1 MDLDPNYDSPARD
14 KDAGVDPKSHDP
26 LSRVQVEAKDVRE
39 AAKDPLS
46 NNPDG
51 TMHGEDHGRERFVLP
66 KDKGRS
72 DYGHA
77 GTGGR
82 QSAAGDNLRGYHTS
96 AAASEAL
103 SPHSLGYDV
112 TPKPPNLQVERVW
125 ITADEDS
132 VVEADPG
139 WDDSVTNDTVEE
151 ADPGWEGS
159 VTRKA
164 LWEASSQ
171 ELASGEVS
179 AATRMGY
186 GISPDPVGDAVVDT
200 ALSDLKAPPAVYI
213 TPAGAPGPRRT
224 AIPAPPAIELR
235 SLDDRDAYIDHSEHY
250 SRRSSVFAAGARPH

>member
-1 MDLDPNYDSPARD
+1 
-14 KDAGVDPKSHDP
+14 
-26 LSRVQVEAKDVRE
+26 
-39 AAKDPLS
+39 
-46 NNPDG
+46 
-51 TMHGEDHGRERFVLP
+51 
-66 KDKGRS
+66 
-72 DYGHA
+72 
-77 GTGGR
+77 
-82 QSAAGDNLRGYHTS
+82 
-96 AAASEAL
+96 
-103 SPHSLGYDV
+103 
-112 TPKPPNLQVERVW
+112 LQVERVW

-186 GISPDPVGDAVVDT
+186 GISPDPVADAVIDT

-235 SLDDRDAYIDHSEHY
+235 SWDDRDAYIDHSEHY